1 MDKLGFLLNH
11 IGKQVTTKVLSNAH
25 ITQTMKEIILE
36 NHGVDGGAAKNVSKG
51 KSSPKEKKHWTEFES
66 WEQLSKSKEVSRNTG
81 RSVMRL

>member
-36 NHGVDGGAAKNVSKG
+36 NHSVDGGAAKNVSKG
-51 KSSPKEKKHWTEFES
+51 SLPQKKKT
-66 WEQLSKSKEVSRNTG
+66 LD
-81 RSVMRL
+81 